1 MIYYLIAEQDEN
13 AICLVKNGH
22 EKSFRQQWGE
32 KIVISSTHIIELLP
46 SISLTSTGQYSF
58 CVN

>member
-1 MIYYLIAEQDEN
+1 MIYYLISEQNEN
-13 AICLVKNGH
+13 AICLVKHDH
-22 EKSFRQQWGE
+22 EKSFCQQFGE
-32 KIVISSTHIIELLP
+32 KIVISSRHIIELLP